1 MMAIQV
7 PTETDSL
14 VPTDRSFRTPSQR
27 TFCVL
32 STCAPRRICV
42 PSKPAL
48 VIFAWTFVVGTAFFS
63 FSAFLNLS
71 MIHLPDV
78 ISFTSILVTHC
89 VLAVFILFY
98 PLAGFLADVCCG
110 RYRVIVI
117 SVGLLWLSTIL
128 LTISLGLGYAYLYD
142 AINVFAAL
150 GGIFIFLG
158 VSGYRSNII
167 QFGFDQL
174 LEVPSCYLGMFVH
187 WYLWS
192 DSLGN
197 VLVQVKVTLQ
207 TCSHVHIFNATVGKV
222 LHASLMVCFP
232 IFTSFL
238 IVICILH
245 KRQFFH
251 TEVARYNPYKLIL
264 KVFVFAC
271 KNKHPVRRPSAFV
284 YCDNRRATRMD
295 FAKERFGGPFDNSDV
310 EDVKTFGRVLCV
322 LLSLAPVFILE
333 VPVSYTVF
341 SVLTL
346 HSGTNSSYNNM
357 TCTAE
362 WAILG
367 SGNLSYIFE
376 VVFLPVYIWLV
387 FSVLRNRIPRIF
399 VRLGFSVLLYIMA
412 VVSMLLV
419 DLTGHIA
426 LDVEQKPN
434 VMCMFVQPIPLH
446 ESEYKTLSLHW
457 AMLILPNLLIGI
469 APKLVM
475 ASSLEFI
482 SAQTPHSMKGVMIG
496 MLFAIKGLSQLVSA
510 TLVVPFSFPLWK
522 HGHLGHNPPVASC
535 GSGYFLLTIF
545 IAVIGLVCFVVC
557 ARKYKYRVR
566 DEEGFSQNDVEEVFE
581 RRLQLQQE
589 QGRRLPVFMD
599 SPTSD
604 YDSLPMPDEDAIGE
618 NQDFVT
624 RTMSYPQTWY
634 GSIERNT

>member
-1 MMAIQV
+1 MVGALSSGMIAFMTKSVTKV
-7 PTETDSL
+7 PRKLNFDNSRF
-14 VPTDRSFRTPSQR
+14 VS
-27 TFCVL
+27 V
-32 STCAPRRICV
+32 
-42 PSKPAL
+42 L
-48 VIFAWTFVVGTAFFS
+48 VI
-63 FSAFLNLS
+63 N
-71 MIHLPDV
+71 
-78 ISFTSILVTHC
+78 SILAI
-89 VLAVFILFY
+89 LALFY

-117 SVGLLWLSTIL
+117 SVGLLWLSTVFT
-128 LTISLGLGYAYLYD
+128 TISTGFNYASLYD
-142 AINVFAAL
+142 ASDVFA
-150 GGIFIFLG
+150 GITGFFMILG

-187 WYLWS
+187 WCLWS
-192 DSLGN
+192 DSFGYLFVN
-197 VLVQVKVTLQ
+197 VLSVLYS
-207 TCSHVHIFNATVGKV
+207 CSHNVSTTTWIIFKA
-222 LHASLMVCFP
+222 LPMISFP
-232 IFTSFL
+232 MFTL
-238 IVICILH
+238 TLVAIYILH
-245 KRQFFH
+245 KRQMFH

-271 KNKHPVRRPSAFV
+271 KNKHPVCRPSAFV

-295 FAKERFGGPFDNSDV
+295 FAKERFGGHFDNSDV

-346 HSGTNSSYNNM
+346 HTGTNSSYNNM

-367 SGNLSYIFE
+367 SGNLSYLFE

-412 VVSMLLV
+412 VVSLLVV

-426 LDVEQKPN
+426 LHVEQKPN
-434 VMCMFVQPIPLH
+434 VMCMFVQSIPLH
-446 ESEYKTLSLHW
+446 DSQYKTLNLHW
-457 AMLILPNLLIGI
+457 AILILPNLLIGI

-496 MLFAIKGLSQLVSA
+496 MLFAIEGLSQLVSA
-510 TLVVPFSFPLWK
+510 TLVVPFSFAFWK
-522 HGHLGHNPPVASC
+522 HGHLGHNPPVTSC
-535 GSGYFLLTIF
+535 GFGYFLITIF

-589 QGRRLPVFMD
+589 QGRRLPVFVD

-634 GSIERNT
+634 GSIEQSRQFS